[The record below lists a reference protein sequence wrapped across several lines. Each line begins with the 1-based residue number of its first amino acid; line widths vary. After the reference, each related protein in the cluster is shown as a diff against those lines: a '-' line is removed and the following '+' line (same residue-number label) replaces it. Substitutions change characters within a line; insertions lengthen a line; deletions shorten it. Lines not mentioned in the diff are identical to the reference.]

1 MVRPHRYKKGDASL
15 PRKSNVDF
23 FRFHTMV
30 DSARRY
36 MRTNARRGE
45 VDLLRARIPLQS
57 VQYPLPCLHSSS
69 QELVFLTCPPCTDVV
84 LRSWLSWRWCVPR
97 WSLPLSANISRKQF
111 SLRGSYSSATSCLL
125 ICDHSDTNPRCQFF
139 MSIHAPRK
147 ETLTSSGTSHESLSY
162 IHGQSPPA

>member
-125 ICDHSDTNPRCQFF
+125 ICDHSDTNLQVVQAMKVSPTSTVSLHPR
-139 MSIHAPRK
+139 RW
-147 ETLTSSGTSHESLSY
+147 
-162 IHGQSPPA
+162 